1 MSPFSKLSTVGR
13 TQEEKEEKQQLESE
27 AGTFPT
33 QLWNWAK
40 SRRKTGIKEMI
51 QLVSRSQTPRYELL
65 MSNPATGTPRERFT
79 RLQDASNESLILP
92 RPQEASLHSGR
103 LKQRGVASL
112 TKRASHSTRGWLP
125 HLPWN
130 SQSPVPLP
138 RQAPLRKLVQH
149 CSECPLYGDT
159 DTGGDIIMCKEKG
172 AGTRV
177 WSCASSCLPHVC
189 LQRDKHSTQ
198 AGR

>member
-1 MSPFSKLSTVGR
+1 MSPFSKLSAVGR

-40 SRRKTGIKEMI
+40 SRRKTGIKETI
-51 QLVSRSQTPRYELL
+51 RLASRSQTPSYELL

-92 RPQEASLHSGR
+92 GPRKPHF
-103 LKQRGVASL
+103 
-112 TKRASHSTRGWLP
+112 TRGG
-125 HLPWN
+125 WN
-130 SQSPVPLP
+130 KEEWPPSQSEPPTAHVAGSHTCPETHNPRSPLP
-138 RQAPLRKLVQH
+138 RQAPLQKSVQH
-149 CSECPLYGDT
+149 CSECPPYGDT
-159 DTGGDIIMCKEKG
+159 DMGGDIIMCKEKG

-177 WSCASSCLPHVC
+177 WSCANSCLPHMS